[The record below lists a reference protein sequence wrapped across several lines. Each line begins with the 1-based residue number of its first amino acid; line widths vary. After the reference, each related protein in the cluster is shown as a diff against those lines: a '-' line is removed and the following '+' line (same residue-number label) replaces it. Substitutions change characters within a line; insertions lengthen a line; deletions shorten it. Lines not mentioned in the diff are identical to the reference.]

1 LRNGWDN
8 FAMRMTADAT
18 ELVLVRHGETDMN
31 RELRFQG
38 QVNVGLNAIGHAQAR
53 RLAGRLA
60 GEPAD
65 AVYVSDLLRAR
76 QTAEPIAGELA
87 LQPVADTGLR
97 EQAFGRVDGMRVDDI
112 KRDHPEAWEGWLRF
126 EEDFAMPEGEST
138 RAFHTRVMEAV
149 QRVVAAH
156 PRQTVLVVTHGG
168 VLDMIYRTA
177 RSLGLSGPR
186 QSDIPNAGLN
196 RVRVRDG
203 VIDILSWADTR
214 HLADLPPQPVYDQ
227 RKLLATSPSPSA
239 A

>member
-1 LRNGWDN
+1 
-8 FAMRMTADAT
+8 MDAT

-38 QVNVGLNAIGHAQAR
+38 QVNVGLNATGLEQAR
-53 RLAGRLA
+53 RIAARLA
-60 GEPAD
+60 GEKAD

-87 LQPVADTGLR
+87 LPAVADTGLR

-126 EEDFAMPEGEST
+126 EQDFAMPEGEST
-138 RAFHTRVMEAV
+138 RAFHTRVMDAV

-156 PRQTVLVVTHGG
+156 PAQTVVVVTHGG

-177 RSLGLSGPR
+177 RSLGLDGPR
-186 QSDIPNAGLN
+186 QSEIPNAGLN
-196 RVRVRDG
+196 RIRVRQG
-203 VIDILSWADTR
+203 ALEILSWANTD

-227 RKLLATSPSPSA
+227 RRLARSGS
-239 A
+239 

>member
-1 LRNGWDN
+1 
-8 FAMRMTADAT
+8 MRTT
-18 ELVLVRHGETDMN
+18 ELVLVRHGETEMN

-38 QVNVGLNAIGHAQAR
+38 QVDVALNAIGLEQAR
-53 RLAGRLA
+53 RLATRLA
-60 GEPAD
+60 GEKAD

-87 LQPVADTGLR
+87 LRPVADSGLR

-112 KRDHPEAWEGWLRF
+112 QREHPQAWEGWLRF

-156 PRQTVLVVTHGG
+156 PGQTVVVVTHGG
-168 VLDMIYRTA
+168 VLDMVYRTA
-177 RSLGLSGPR
+177 RSLGLKGPR
-186 QSDIPNAGLN
+186 QSEIPNAGVN
-196 RVRVRDG
+196 RIRVTDG
-203 VIDILSWADTR
+203 VFDILSWADTR

-227 RKLLATSPSPSA
+227 RKLLATEGSSSA